1 MESLV
6 GKTVLTVKYSD
17 PWENGLRITFTDG
30 TTLEVTEARQAG
42 EIQVSINNKVI
53 KSETP
58 LT

>member
-1 MESLV
+1 MENLV
-6 GKTVLTVKYSD
+6 GKTVLAVKYSD

-42 EIQVSINNKVI
+42 EVKVSINNKVI
-53 KSETP
+53 KSEFP

>member
-6 GKTVLTVKYSD
+6 GKTVSAVKYSD
-17 PWENGLRITFTDG
+17 PWENGLKITFTDG

-42 EIQVSINNKVI
+42 EIKVSIDNKVI